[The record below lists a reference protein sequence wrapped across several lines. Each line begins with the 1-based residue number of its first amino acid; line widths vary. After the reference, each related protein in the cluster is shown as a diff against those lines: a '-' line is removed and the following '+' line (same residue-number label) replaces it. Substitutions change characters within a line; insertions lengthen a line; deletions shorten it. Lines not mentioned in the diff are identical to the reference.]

1 MKRIYSFLLFSIAFC
16 ATLLSQN
23 TIKGVVK
30 NSSNQE
36 PVAGV
41 TVTLSVDK
49 SQTTTNQKGE
59 FEFKTDKTGD
69 AVLTFYGS
77 NMINHQLIIS
87 INGKVTEIGDV
98 MLMPNVQNSSKE
110 DIILNISEN
119 ELDDEGSS
127 SQNVSTLLSSKGD
140 VFTSNAS
147 YTFSPMRFRT
157 RGLDGKYNN
166 TYING
171 ILVNDAEKGFF
182 TYSQIGGLND
192 IVRSKENVNATE
204 AASFTFGNVGGDRKS
219 VV

>member
-77 NMINHQLIIS
+77 NMINHQLIYMGENLQHILQRKNIMNS
-87 INGKVTEIGDV
+87 NPDIFCIWRIIHNCERKVSLWKI
-98 MLMPNVQNSSKE
+98 
-110 DIILNISEN
+110 
-119 ELDDEGSS
+119 
-127 SQNVSTLLSSKGD
+127 
-140 VFTSNAS
+140 
-147 YTFSPMRFRT
+147 
-157 RGLDGKYNN
+157 
-166 TYING
+166 
-171 ILVNDAEKGFF
+171 
-182 TYSQIGGLND
+182 
-192 IVRSKENVNATE
+192 
-204 AASFTFGNVGGDRKS
+204 
-219 VV
+219 